1 MREIKFRGK
10 DNYAEWQY
18 GLPTHIGDKNTWLN
32 YWDKYDELDEVKV
45 KTKTLGQF
53 VGLID
58 TNGKYIYDGDILKY
72 EINGN
77 TYYREIQWYNGGFK
91 MINEKHDIYY
101 ELGDHAENGVLVDWE
116 VAGNIY
122 DNPNLLEL

>member
-10 DNYAEWQY
+10 TVYNKEWVFGFFEDKDKIY
-18 GLPTHIGDKNTWLN
+18 SWIKPFSEEITTVCVETNTLGEFTGLKDKN
-32 YWDKYDELDEVKV
+32 
-45 KTKTLGQF
+45 
-53 VGLID
+53 
-58 TNGKYIYDGDILKY
+58 GKDVYEGDILKY

-77 TYYREIQWYNGGFK
+77 VYYREVEWFNGGFK

-101 ELGDHAENGVLVDWE
+101 ELGDHAENSVLVDWE

-122 DNPNLLEL
+122 DNSDLLEL